1 MANNCYNDIQIH
13 GSKEDIRAF
22 KALFTSHNAPIEEG
36 LYFRLLGNFNSNI
49 DDNAKWFEMRLEKVD
64 ECKCVVYG
72 DSAWVPSLDL
82 FTKISERF
90 KSLVIHYEYEEMG
103 CDFAGW
109 ADISDGSCSD
119 NCYRY
124 WEGMREMRGEKEL
137 INMIIENEIEYYDEE
152 ELIESDMF
160 NVLSEEGKQII
171 LKLL

>member
-1 MANNCYNDIQIH
+1 MH
-13 GSKEDIRAF
+13 
-22 KALFTSHNAPIEEG
+22 
-36 LYFRLLGNFNSNI
+36 
-49 DDNAKWFEMRLEKVD
+49 LEKVD

-90 KSLVIHYEYEEMG
+90 KSLVIYYEYEEMG
-103 CDFAGW
+103 SDLAGW
-109 ADISDGSCSD
+109 AHISDGSCSD

-137 INMIIENEIEYYDEE
+137 INMIIENELEYYDEE

-171 LKLL
+171 LKLFF